1 MLQNHCTFI
10 DKLGSFRYHKYI
22 RIRRDN
28 RLKGLKL
35 KGERKR
41 MRRMDQTRGK
51 LFLLVLCVCFCLLL
65 CTAALASGVERDED
79 GGVWD
84 YDKGTY
90 TDPTGKVHEITPGGV
105 QEDNPGPGTVS
116 NQDGSMT
123 VVTQEKD
130 PVANPN
136 GGMEVESG
144 QIQSGEPE
152 ATRAPLTGEEWEAL
166 LAGVAAK
173 NGTETPTVWTDPST
187 GETHSV
193 QVKYMGVGRSMVVLN
208 GQNMLANTVDLK
220 WETTAPED
228 KVLAAVSAPKLGYAW
243 LRKDASSSMK
253 NPKIQQI
260 RTDTVLRVI
269 GTGKNWTLVDCGGL
283 RGYVLTSALEFFR
296 NDHTDFEPGVISV
309 KGRTKGND
317 TVHARSRDRGRRDLG
332 EYKLGTPIT
341 VFDII
346 DEWAEVDI
354 CGWHGMILSKYVTV
368 VEE

>member
-1 MLQNHCTFI
+1 M
-10 DKLGSFRYHKYI
+10 K
-22 RIRRDN
+22 RRN
-28 RLKGLKL
+28 
-35 KGERKR
+35 
-41 MRRMDQTRGK
+41 QTRGK
-51 LFLLVLCVCFCLLL
+51 LFLLTLCVCFFL
-65 CTAALASGVERDED
+65 CVCAAACASGVETDED

-105 QEDNPGPGTVS
+105 QEDNPGSSTVD
-116 NQDGSMT
+116 NPDGSKT
-123 VVTQEKD
+123 VVTTDKD
-130 PVANPN
+130 PVKNPD

-144 QIQSGEPE
+144 QIQSQEPE
-152 ATRAPLTGEEWEAL
+152 VTRAPLVGEEWDAL

-173 NGTETPTVWTDPST
+173 NGTDTPTVWTDPAT
-187 GETHSV
+187 GEAHSV
-193 QVKYMGVGRSMVVLN
+193 QVKYMGIGRSMIVVN
-208 GQNMLANTVDLK
+208 GESKLVNTVDLK

-269 GTGKNWTLVDCGGL
+269 GTGKNWTLVDCDGL
-283 RGYVLTSALEFFR
+283 RGYVQTSSLEFFC
-296 NDHTDFEPGVISV
+296 NDHTDFEAGVVSV

-317 TVHARSRDRGRRDLG
+317 SVHARSRDRGRRDLG

-354 CGWHGMILSKYVTV
+354 CGWHGMILSKYVTIIN
-368 VEE
+368 E